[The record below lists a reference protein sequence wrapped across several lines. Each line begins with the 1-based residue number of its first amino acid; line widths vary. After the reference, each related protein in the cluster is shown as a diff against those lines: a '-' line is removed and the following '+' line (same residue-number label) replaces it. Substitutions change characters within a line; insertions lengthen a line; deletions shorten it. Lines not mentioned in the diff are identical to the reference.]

1 MNLLVFSNKPVQLHD
16 LQGILAE
23 IVEFVMGKELIPV
36 DGEIWG
42 VRRRAIVL
50 ALHQKHAQIGI
61 LANQKLAEEELLE
74 YKEDGFLFVK
84 KTRSSFLL
92 VLALIGT
99 CMIYRGGVLGAL
111 IPSMVS
117 FGELFVG
124 IRL

>member
-1 MNLLVFSNKPVQLHD
+1 
-16 LQGILAE
+16 
-23 IVEFVMGKELIPV
+23 MG
-36 DGEIWG
+36 
-42 VRRRAIVL
+42 RRRAIVPT
-50 ALHQKHAQIGI
+50 LHQKHAQIGT

-99 CMIYRGGVLGAL
+99 CMIHRGGVLGAL
-111 IPSMVS
+111 ISGMVS

-124 IRL
+124 IGL